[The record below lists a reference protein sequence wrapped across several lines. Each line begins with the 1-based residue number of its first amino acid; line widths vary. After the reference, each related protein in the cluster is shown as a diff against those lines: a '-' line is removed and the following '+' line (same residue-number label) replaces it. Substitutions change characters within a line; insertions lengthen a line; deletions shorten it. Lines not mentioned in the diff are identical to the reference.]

1 MMRESLRLLVLT
13 GLILGGAAA
22 AAGEGGKNFV
32 LSIDGREVGLDLG
45 ETIEV
50 PGANGQTMKVTLKRA
65 DQVTFR
71 GGMLSFTHRGDLT
84 VSSTSLDK
92 DITQHLLASANGT
105 VVIVQEYTSLDPTS
119 LLELMLTT
127 ITDEPVAAGAKL
139 TKTET
144 SREVA
149 GRQIKG
155 LKAELVSGSD
165 KTHVEAYTLGGS
177 GKGVV
182 IITQLA
188 DDYRDIDQAIL
199 DGFWSSL
206 SLKL

>member
-1 MMRESLRLLVLT
+1 MRESLRLLVLT
-13 GLILGGAAA
+13 GLILGAAGA
-22 AAGEGGKNFV
+22 AAGEAGKNFV
-32 LSIDGREVGLDLG
+32 LSIDGREFGLDLG
-45 ETIEV
+45 ETVEV
-50 PGANGQTMKVTLKRA
+50 TGADGQKLKVSLKRA
-65 DQVTFR
+65 DAVTFR

-119 LLELMLTT
+119 LLDLMLTT

-144 SREVA
+144 ARDVA

-155 LKAELVSGSD
+155 LKAELVNGSD
-165 KTHVEAYTLGGS
+165 RTHVEAYTFGGG